1 MQRTPKRSNKRRLP
15 IWIWFALALLAGLLI
30 GWFALGW
37 GIWPAVPKDALPAD
51 LRTTEREAYL
61 SMVVESFAADGKV
74 APAREKVA
82 SWSNAALA
90 EDLGRL
96 QARLAG
102 VDALQA
108 GDLRALAAALGLP
121 PLAAPVAAPAEPVD
135 LTRTENILVLGS
147 DNRPDLEAWR
157 TDSIMVVVIDPKIGQ
172 VGIVSIPRDLYV
184 EVPGY
189 DKGKERLNA
198 VAYIGEKLDYPGGG
212 PALVRRVVEEQL
224 GIPTQHYVII
234 HQDGLI
240 KLVDA
245 LGGVTV
251 NLDCPLYEATP
262 DDKSPTGYKTFT
274 LPAGPVQLDGPTA
287 KKFAT
292 YRYVQT
298 DFGRTRR
305 QQQLIWAIRNRVLQA
320 NLLPKIPVLWSALSD
335 TFTTDFDLPAVLK
348 LARLA
353 SRLQAQDVH
362 GMQFDEDTIEWY
374 TTPEGWQ
381 VLRLKDKALL
391 QEKLTGIFSSKTL
404 SQTGKGATSTGEC
417 PPSPFEGQ

>member
-1 MQRTPKRSNKRRLP
+1 MQSNPKPSNKRRLP
-15 IWIWFALALLAGLLI
+15 IWIWFALPLLAGLLI

-51 LRTTEREAYL
+51 LRTAEREAYL
-61 SMVVESFAADGKV
+61 TMVAESFAADGKV
-74 APAREKVA
+74 APARQKVE
-82 SWSNAALA
+82 SWSS
-90 EDLGRL
+90 D
-96 QARLAG
+96 
-102 VDALQA
+102 
-108 GDLRALAAALGLP
+108 ALAADIGGWQARQTGRGR
-121 PLAAPVAAPAEPVD
+121 AASGRSAGAGRSARAAADRRGSAAPAEPVD

-147 DNRPDLEAWR
+147 DNRPELEAWR

-184 EVPGY
+184 DVPGY

-262 DDKSPTGYKTFT
+262 DDKSPNWVSK
-274 LPAGPVQLDGPTA
+274 PSPCRRDRCSWMAPRRRSSPPTA
-287 KKFAT
+287 TCKPTSA
-292 YRYVQT
+292 
-298 DFGRTRR
+298 GRG
-305 QQQLIWAIRNRVLQA
+305 A
-320 NLLPKIPVLWSALSD
+320 N
-335 TFTTDFDLPAVLK
+335 
-348 LARLA
+348 
-353 SRLQAQDVH
+353 
-362 GMQFDEDTIEWY
+362 
-374 TTPEGWQ
+374 
-381 VLRLKDKALL
+381 
-391 QEKLTGIFSSKTL
+391 SS
-404 SQTGKGATSTGEC
+404 
-417 PPSPFEGQ
+417 